1 MPQVLTRIIIM
12 CFVNRGRH
20 YFQQRPPFLPHL
32 PSRWDSSVSPLPS
45 SYLFRYHN
53 YHFILLN
60 VISSPSSSYD
70 PHQNYNILQASPI
83 TDIPTSSPNSPKST
97 AVQVDLHPDIIFTI
111 VITASYNFVCSFT
124 SQRTQKPG
132 RWRRGRTWWSWSS
145 PSSPSP
151 AP

>member
-1 MPQVLTRIIIM
+1 MM

-20 YFQQRPPFLPHL
+20 FFQQRHPFLPHL
-32 PSRWDSSVSPLPS
+32 PSRWESSVSS
-45 SYLFRYHN
+45 SHLFRYRSSLPFHPT
-53 YHFILLN
+53 HCHLL
-60 VISSPSSSYD
+60 IITSS
-70 PHQNYNILQASPI
+70 PHQNHNILQASPI

-151 AP
+151 APSALDSYVPAGD